1 MFTALFY
8 EIQMM
13 ALIRD
18 TVSMLL
24 GGGVLLLCAV
34 VVAIPANW
42 LFRKIGYWLA
52 DRDFERRHNNHGTK
66 R

>member
-8 EIQMM
+8 EIQMT
-13 ALIRD
+13 ALIHD
-18 TVSMLL
+18 IVLMLL
-24 GGGVLLLCAV
+24 GGAFCLLCAV

-52 DRDFERRHNNHGTK
+52 DRDFERRHNDHGTK